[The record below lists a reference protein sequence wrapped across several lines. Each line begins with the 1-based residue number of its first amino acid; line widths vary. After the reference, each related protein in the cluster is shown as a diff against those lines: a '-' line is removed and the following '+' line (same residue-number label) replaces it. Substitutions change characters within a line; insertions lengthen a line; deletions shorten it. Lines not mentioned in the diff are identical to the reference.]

1 LSALG
6 VHILVSLF
14 FVIGTML
21 EFAVVLSIKRISQR
35 RIDNNHA
42 LIRSPSKDYHGKKSN
57 IANNRPLFFNKTSVV
72 ASNDQQ
78 SNASLDASWENRLI
92 NRSDAMTDRIDFLS
106 IFLFLFSYF
115 LFNCIYVAY
124 YV

>member
-1 LSALG
+1 MSALG

-42 LIRSPSKDYHGKKSN
+42 LIRSTSKEYHRKRSN
-57 IANNRPLFFNKTSVV
+57 IANKRPLFFNKTSVV
-72 ASNDQQ
+72 TSDDQQ
-78 SNASLDASWENRLI
+78 SISDASWENLLI
-92 NRSDAMTDRIDFLS
+92 NRSDAMTDRIDFLA

>member
-1 LSALG
+1 MSALG

-21 EFAVVLSIKRISQR
+21 EFAVVLSIKRITQR
-35 RIDNNHA
+35 RIDNNNA
-42 LIRSPSKDYHGKKSN
+42 LIRSPGKEYHRKKSN
-57 IANNRPLFFNKTSVV
+57 IANKRPLFFNKTSVV
-72 ASNDQQ
+72 TSDDQQ
-78 SNASLDASWENRLI
+78 SISDASWENLLI
-92 NRSDAMTDRIDFLS
+92 NRSDAMTDRIDFLA

>member
-1 LSALG
+1 MSALG

-42 LIRSPSKDYHGKKSN
+42 LIRSPSKDYHRKKSN
-57 IANNRPLFFNKTSVV
+57 IANKRPLFFNKTSVV
-72 ASNDQQ
+72 TSDDQQ
-78 SNASLDASWENRLI
+78 SITSSDASWENRLI
-92 NRSDAMTDRIDFLS
+92 NRSDALTDRIDFLA

>member
-1 LSALG
+1 MSALG

-21 EFAVVLSIKRISQR
+21 EFAVVLTITRISQR
-35 RIDNNHA
+35 HIDNNHA
-42 LIRSPSKDYHGKKSN
+42 LIRSTSKEYHRKRSN
-57 IANNRPLFFNKTSVV
+57 IANKRPLFFNKTSVV
-72 ASNDQQ
+72 TSDEQQ
-78 SNASLDASWENRLI
+78 SITSSDASWENRLI
-92 NRSDAMTDRIDFLS
+92 NRSDALTDRIDFLA

>member
-1 LSALG
+1 MSALG

-42 LIRSPSKDYHGKKSN
+42 LMRSPSKEYYRKKSN
-57 IANNRPLFFNKTSVV
+57 IANKRPLFFNKTSVV
-72 ASNDQQ
+72 TSDDQQ
-78 SNASLDASWENRLI
+78 SNASLEASWENRLI
-92 NRSDAMTDRIDFLS
+92 NRSDAMTDRIDFFA